1 MEKNLNQYSMSLDT
15 PDIPVSQPQPD
26 TQTQT
31 QTNTPDTQT
40 NTPDTQTQPEKHYT
54 YAASPTNNS
63 SIIFIIIYNILIFVI
78 CLLNYKY
85 GQFSFGK
92 RAILFW
98 GVYLTISVLFI
109 LCYFY
114 SPWNDVLTKEIN
126 VAKKKMDELKIKKE
140 KAATIVKNDVKDIPY
155 VKPKWT
161 NTTKTYNTLIKDTEK
176 LFTEEVWD
184 EKLKKY
190 DTVIKDTESLP
201 TKEPSIDAW
210 KETIRKYSENIP
222 EKIYEEQLKNVWVEA
237 LSKQNRYY
245 LLGFTL
251 LSLLPFFYFLIYI
264 LTHTVPEIDIF
275 IQRPFSFLMVI
286 LTLFYTAVILLLYT
300 VTKKTYATIIPI
312 LLFFFLAGILY
323 FQKYLHLFTTV
334 GIFAICIVESFL
346 VFYNVAFAWCL
357 IPLLPLF
364 FLLFILYTQQ
374 QR

>member
-1 MEKNLNQYSMSLDT
+1 MNQSDLIILITVIVVVVWLGGTILFGVILSSNPLVNKQEDDVIHFLDGFNNFFSNITLPSKLPSTLPSTLPSLSL
-15 PDIPVSQPQPD
+15 PSY
-26 TQTQT
+26 
-31 QTNTPDTQT
+31 NRS
-40 NTPDTQTQPEKHYT
+40 T
-54 YAASPTNNS
+54 Y
-63 SIIFIIIYNILIFVI
+63 IFII
-78 CLLNYKY
+78 
-85 GQFSFGK
+85 
-92 RAILFW
+92 
-98 GVYLTISVLFI
+98 LTITTLIMFL
-109 LCYFY
+109 LCLFY
-114 SPWNDVLTKEIN
+114 SPWNEVFKKEVDAASKI
-126 VAKKKMDELKIKKE
+126 MDEYILKKE
-140 KAATIVKNDVKDIPY
+140 KREKEKPVVKDIPY

-286 LTLFYTAVILLLYT
+286 LTVFYTAVILMLYT

-323 FQKYLHLFTTV
+323 FQKYLHVFTTL

>member
-1 MEKNLNQYSMSLDT
+1 MNQTDLIILISVIVAVVWVGGTVLFGLILSSNPLLNKQEDNVIHFLDGFNNFFSNITRPPTIPSLSL
-15 PDIPVSQPQPD
+15 PSY
-26 TQTQT
+26 
-31 QTNTPDTQT
+31 NRS
-40 NTPDTQTQPEKHYT
+40 T
-54 YAASPTNNS
+54 Y
-63 SIIFIIIYNILIFVI
+63 IFIILTIATL
-78 CLLNYKY
+78 
-85 GQFSFGK
+85 
-92 RAILFW
+92 ILF
-98 GVYLTISVLFI
+98 L
-109 LCYFY
+109 LCLFY
-114 SPWNDVLTKEIN
+114 SPWNEVFKKEVDAASKI
-126 VAKKKMDELKIKKE
+126 MDEYILKKE
-140 KAATIVKNDVKDIPY
+140 KREKEKPVVKDIPY

-286 LTLFYTAVILLLYT
+286 LTLFYTAVILMLYT

-323 FQKYLHLFTTV
+323 FQKYLHVFTTL